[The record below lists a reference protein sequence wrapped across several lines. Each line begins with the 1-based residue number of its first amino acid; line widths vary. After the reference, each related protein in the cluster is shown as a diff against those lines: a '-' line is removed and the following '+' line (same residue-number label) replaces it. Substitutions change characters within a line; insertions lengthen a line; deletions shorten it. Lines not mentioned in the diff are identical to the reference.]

1 MCCNLWSS
9 WQILFLEERK
19 AWKMKKTEYLF
30 KEIIEEIKEVYL
42 EEGETKLCADSQ
54 WCVCAKSSDLDLESA
69 CYVLPYPAYNV
80 ETDEETFPELA
91 VQNGLD
97 VVYTHDM
104 LQDVIMS
111 ALDQKENAAV
121 QELYKA
127 ILYYE
132 ENDTFMDLG

>member
-1 MCCNLWSS
+1 
-9 WQILFLEERK
+9 
-19 AWKMKKTEYLF
+19 MKKTEYLF

-54 WCVCAKSSDLDLESA
+54 WCVYAKSSDLDLESA
-69 CYVLPYPAYNV
+69 CYVLPYPAYDV

>member
-1 MCCNLWSS
+1 
-9 WQILFLEERK
+9 
-19 AWKMKKTEYLF
+19 MKKMEYLF

-54 WCVCAKSSDLDLESA
+54 WCVYAKSADLELESA
-69 CYVLPYPAYNV
+69 CYVLPYPAYDV

-132 ENDTFMDLG
+132 ENDTFMDLD